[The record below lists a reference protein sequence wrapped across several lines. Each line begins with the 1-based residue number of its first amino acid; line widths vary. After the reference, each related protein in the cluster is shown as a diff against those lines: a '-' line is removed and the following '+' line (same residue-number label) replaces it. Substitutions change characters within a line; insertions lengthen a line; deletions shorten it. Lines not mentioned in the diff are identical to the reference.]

1 MENTS
6 ALAGGL
12 GDLRRFSPK
21 PRLELS
27 SLDAHLIAK
36 RLAAQI
42 WTSVVSRQMWV
53 DGGSAGWIGESR
65 GPR

>member
-42 WTSVVSRQMWV
+42 WTCQPSSTGATLLV
-53 DGGSAGWIGESR
+53 GE
-65 GPR
+65 